1 MKWPVIETYVTA
13 GRTPR
18 QAIRAIGGFN
28 VAWAASVPLALLV
41 TGPLIARNPQMLF
54 WLAAAIHTTT
64 LVLLWRLP
72 TRPAHLDLDHPERP
86 DPATLARYQRLQT
99 SARWAMLGSYAM
111 LFLLAPLLPKIFE
124 RLDHPV
130 QTATGLSA
138 GLDVARVLTFA
149 ALGVFTGW
157 RGKTLPLAAAIVA
170 LPLGLFITLFAP
182 TTAGVLLGE
191 AVFGIASGLIYYAAL
206 YHAMVLLNASI
217 QAGSAHESLIGL
229 GFALGPAAGLAA
241 PTA

>member
-1 MKWPVIETYVTA
+1 
-13 GRTPR
+13 
-18 QAIRAIGGFN
+18 
-28 VAWAASVPLALLV
+28 
-41 TGPLIARNPQMLF
+41 
-54 WLAAAIHTTT
+54 
-64 LVLLWRLP
+64 
-72 TRPAHLDLDHPERP
+72 
-86 DPATLARYQRLQT
+86 
-99 SARWAMLGSYAM
+99 MLGSYAM

-182 TTAGVLLGE
+182 STAGVLLGE

-241 PTA
+241 AQAGSATGNDAVGLILILVPLALATVVLALRPLVTSPPTA